1 MFEVFNEMFQEL
13 WILKRNKQK
22 HKKTDKISSQNLYE
36 IPFVWDPAKHFTQ
49 VNI

>member
-22 HKKTDKISSQNLYE
+22 HKKIKLVPKIYMKFHL
-36 IPFVWDPAKHFTQ
+36 FGTQ
-49 VNI
+49 QSTSYK